1 MLANFVH
8 IDNEGDRLVTLLRGH
23 HATNCPDFFV
33 VPADIKNI
41 VQEEVYLLLY
51 KRCIFSKKLSSLT
64 TCAHRPMQHTT
75 SKCVGTTA

>member
-8 IDNEGDRLVTLLRGH
+8 VGNEGDRLVTLLRGH

-41 VQEEVYLLLY
+41 VQEEVNIS
-51 KRCIFSKKLSSLT
+51 C
-64 TCAHRPMQHTT
+64 M
-75 SKCVGTTA
+75 

>member
-41 VQEEVYLLLY
+41 VQEEVNIS
-51 KRCIFSKKLSSLT
+51 C
-64 TCAHRPMQHTT
+64 M
-75 SKCVGTTA
+75 